1 MKLGAQ
7 RIIPEG
13 RKFLIALTQ
22 DDCVP
27 KSKKHA
33 DTRYLLAKNSQSFTK
48 FTEGKSA
55 ARRVAQWILIWLCL
69 LVTTAAA
76 ATVPGTIITNQAQV
90 NYVASSTSFSVASN
104 VATVTVLGQ
113 TNYAE
118 LSVAGDYP
126 ISNPGD
132 TLNLSARL
140 TNAGSNT
147 LRNGQLS
154 FKVPLDAAVTSGS
167 GVSMRLDGDTVTAT
181 VPDLAVGASTTLRFG
196 LVLPTRATQGTAAM
210 DFN

>member
-33 DTRYLLAKNSQSFTK
+33 DTRYLLAINSQSFTI
-48 FTEGKSA
+48 FTDGKSA
-55 ARRVAQWILIWLCL
+55 ARRGAQWILIWLCL

-132 TLNLSARL
+132 TLNQSARL
-140 TNAGSNT
+140 TNAGCNT

-167 GVSMRLDGDTVTAT
+167 GVSMRLDGGTVTDT
-181 VPDLAVGASTTLRFG
+181 AVSYKQLT
-196 LVLPTRATQGTAAM
+196 
-210 DFN
+210 